1 DREGDAISLHLHTLT
16 VIAKVIDTIG
26 QIFSMNETMF
36 DDDMDEVFRRVV
48 QHYIQCLSNTP
59 IVALDFADSRPVPGD
74 VARQLPFRRVDAER
88 EEPVELRMKREEG
101 QRALADLVP
110 IKGLEVA
117 EVEDQPMALGNWA
130 LVERI

>member
-1 DREGDAISLHLHTLT
+1 MED
-16 VIAKVIDTIG
+16 IG
-26 QIFSMNETMF
+26 QCFSVHEPMF
-36 DDDMDEVFRRVV
+36 DGDMDEVLRRVV
-48 QHYIQCLSNTP
+48 QHFIQCLSNTP

-130 LVERI
+130 LVERIGPDKRKQRVGARAGGR